1 MLKFIRNSKTKSM
14 STGVTEE
21 SNQIID
27 LLKEFNEGNEKK
39 IEESHGYSKE
49 FVDTWNDFIDKLYLR
64 LYEPTSMVNELLN
77 CVATMEHVRDMI
89 NSVTVQQEALDNM
102 VASSEEMTASVEDV
116 ASIAQDVA
124 SDTNDIHE
132 NSIVGIK
139 NMEDSIGYVRRSY
152 DALSQVHENVE
163 EVKQKAVDINE
174 IIVLVKS
181 IADQTNLLSLNAA
194 IEAARAGEHG
204 RGFAVVAEE
213 VSKLAEHTKKAVTQV
228 QTKINELG
236 QAIDLSVSQI
246 DVAFNTLDKGKNLV
260 EDALMEIVQIGE
272 SVNSVNDTIGNVA
285 SNTEEQSA
293 VTQSFTGE
301 IVGISEEANFLYNS
315 CNETGVGIYY
325 ISKKLYEIR
334 STLQAKTEINEED
347 ALELYKTD
355 HLLWKWRVYNM
366 ILGYE
371 MIDRDIVIDHKNCD
385 LGRWYYG
392 SHGDLIGDS
401 EAFKSLED
409 YHCQLHG
416 VAAKAVEA
424 YQNQEINKAEE
435 FLLDMDNIS
444 KKVIYDLDEI
454 KNIIALNNR

>member
-1 MLKFIRNSKTKSM
+1 MLKFIRNTKTKSM

-334 STLQAKTEINEED
+334 STL
-347 ALELYKTD
+347 
-355 HLLWKWRVYNM
+355 
-366 ILGYE
+366 
-371 MIDRDIVIDHKNCD
+371 
-385 LGRWYYG
+385 
-392 SHGDLIGDS
+392 
-401 EAFKSLED
+401 
-409 YHCQLHG
+409 
-416 VAAKAVEA
+416 
-424 YQNQEINKAEE
+424 
-435 FLLDMDNIS
+435 
-444 KKVIYDLDEI
+444 
-454 KNIIALNNR
+454 